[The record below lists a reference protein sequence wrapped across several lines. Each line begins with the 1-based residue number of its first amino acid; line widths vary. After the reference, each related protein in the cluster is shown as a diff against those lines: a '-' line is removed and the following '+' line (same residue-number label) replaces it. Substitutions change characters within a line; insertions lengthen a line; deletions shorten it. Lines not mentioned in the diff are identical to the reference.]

1 MNSAIRTFDFAAS
14 THPTGCWYRITY
26 MLSDGETAFKE
37 VISVRDVCPISAA
50 VNGAMAICNTQ
61 PEIITLRFVG
71 IEQMTPEAAKKAEQ
85 TFDDWRST
93 QGEEE

>member
-1 MNSAIRTFDFAAS
+1 MTPSEFI
-14 THPTGCWYRITY
+14 HKHWYRVMY
-26 MLSDGETAFKE
+26 MLSDGVTSFERD
-37 VISVRDVCPISAA
+37 ISTFDVCSISTA
-50 VNGAMAICNTQ
+50 VNGAMAIRNTR

-71 IEQMTPEAAKKAEQ
+71 IEQMTPEAARKAEQ

>member
-1 MNSAIRTFDFAAS
+1 MTPSEFI
-14 THPTGCWYRITY
+14 HKHWYRTTY
-26 MLSDGETAFKE
+26 MLSDGVTAFEK
-37 VISVRDVCPISAA
+37 VISVLDVCPISAA
-50 VNGAMAICNTQ
+50 VNGAMAIRNTR

-71 IEQMTPEAAKKAEQ
+71 IEQMTPEAARKAEQ